1 MTLSLNYPHP
11 HDGFFFTEALPKFLE
26 RRPSCVDF
34 DEKLLYYSLLERQV
48 RETGRHPATA
58 VTDWRSH
65 RERDW
70 SSVILAFH
78 CQADTVQSVLQSTFQ
93 TLVDGLVHMAGQI
106 LGNIFT
112 PTSCIIFST

>member
-1 MTLSLNYPHP
+1 M
-11 HDGFFFTEALPKFLE
+11 
-26 RRPSCVDF
+26 
-34 DEKLLYYSLLERQV
+34 

-78 CQADTVQSVLQSTFQ
+78 GQADIVQSTTFQ
-93 TLVDGLVHMAGQI
+93 TSGNGLVHMAGQI

-112 PTSCIIFST
+112 PTNCNI